1 MKRIR
6 HTAIWVALL
15 LGAAV
20 SVRALKDDHGLGRN
34 MEILVNMMRA
44 LSTDYVDEVE
54 PEKLMEDAAAGMVGQ
69 LDPYTVYLPEE
80 EMSNFEIMS
89 TGKYGGVG
97 SLIRQ
102 RKDGG
107 VVFAQPYAG
116 SPADRAGLKIGDRIV
131 AIGDENAEKFT
142 TDEVSKRLKGD
153 PGSTVDVTVERLYTG
168 KRERLTIRR
177 ERISIPSIP
186 YYGMIG
192 DTIGYIHHSDF
203 TVGCAEEVRRA
214 LDDLQGQGMKA
225 LVLDLRGNGGGVM
238 QEAVKML
245 SLFVPKGT
253 AVLTTR
259 GRDEKSEERYRT
271 EQQPRY
277 ADLPMAVLINGNTAS
292 SAEIVAGALQDL
304 DRAVLVGQKS
314 FGKGLVQSTMPLGYN
329 AYLKLTTAKYYI
341 PSGRCIQAIDY
352 SRHTDGRGEEVPD
365 SLVHRFRTAGGREVL
380 DGGGITP
387 DVKMEPQYVSRFALT
402 LYALG
407 FIDEWGDEYMKRHH
421 ADRIDVRTF
430 SITDE
435 DYDDFV
441 RFMEGREVPYE
452 SETRRALKRM
462 KEAAKADNFTDVAAR
477 MEALEQELKDDTATN
492 LKTYRNEIVRSLNSN
507 IILRHA
513 YQAGVAEHELQSDKE
528 VARAAELLG
537 QDEQHRILTAAPA
550 E

>member
-528 VARAAELLG
+528 VARAAELLRQG
-537 QDEQHRILTAAPA
+537 EQHRILTARA

>member
-1 MKRIR
+1 MKRVR
-6 HTAIWVALL
+6 YTALGVALL
-15 LGAAV
+15 LAAAT
-20 SVRALKDDHGLGRN
+20 SLHALKDDHGLGRN

-44 LSTDYVDEVE
+44 LSTDYVDDVR
-54 PEKLMEDAAAGMVGQ
+54 PDKLMEDAAAGMVGH

-102 RKDGG
+102 RDNG

-142 TDEVSKRLKGD
+142 TDEVSRRLKGD
-153 PGSTVDVTVERLYTG
+153 PGTTVDVTVERLYTG
-168 KRERLTIRR
+168 RRERLTLRR

-186 YYGMIG
+186 YYGMLS
-192 DTIGYIHHSDF
+192 DSIGYLHHSDF
-203 TVGCAEEVRRA
+203 TIGCAEEVRRA
-214 LDDLQGQGMKA
+214 IDDLHGRGMKA

-245 SLFVPKGT
+245 ALFMPKGT

-277 ADLPMAVLINGNTAS
+277 ADLPLAVLINGNTAS
-292 SAEIVAGALQDL
+292 AAEIVAGALQDL

-352 SRHTDGRGEEVPD
+352 SRHTDDRGEEVPD
-365 SLVHRFRTAGGREVL
+365 SLVRRFATAGGREVF

-387 DVKMEPQYVSRFALT
+387 DVKLEPQYVSRFAMT

-407 FIDEWGDEYMKRHH
+407 FIDEWGDEYMKRHYT
-421 ADRIDVRTF
+421 DSVDVRTF
-430 SITDE
+430 SITDD
-435 DYDDFV
+435 DYADFV
-441 RFMEGREVPYE
+441 RFMEDKEVPYQ
-452 SETRRALKRM
+452 SETRRVLKRM
-462 KEAAKADNFTDVAAR
+462 KEAAKSDNFAEVTAQ
-477 MEALEQELKDDTATN
+477 LETLEKGLRDDTATN
-492 LKTYRNEIVRSLNSN
+492 LETYRNEIVRSLNSN

-513 YQAGVAEHELQSDKE
+513 YQAGVAEHELQSDRE
-528 VARAAELLG
+528 VARAAELLRRG
-537 QDEQHRILTAAPA
+537 EQHELLKPVRT

>member
-6 HTAIWVALL
+6 HTAIWVTLL

-20 SVRALKDDHGLGRN
+20 SIRALKDDHGLGRN

-80 EMSNFEIMS
+80 EMSQFEIMS

-102 RKDGG
+102 RDNG

-214 LDDLQGQGMKA
+214 LDDLHGQGMKA

-387 DVKMEPQYVSRFALT
+387 DVKLEPQYVSRFALT

-452 SETRRALKRM
+452 SETRRTLKRM

-477 MEALEQELKDDTATN
+477 MEALEKELKDDTATN
-492 LKTYRNEIVRSLNSN
+492 LKTYRNEIVRSLNAN

-513 YQAGVAEHELQSDKE
+513 YQAGVAEYELQSDQE
-528 VARAAELLG
+528 VARAVELLRQG
-537 QDEQHRILTAAPA
+537 EHHRILSAARA

>member
-15 LGAAV
+15 LAAV
-20 SVRALKDDHGLGRN
+20 TSLRALKDDHGLGRN

-54 PEKLMEDAAAGMVGQ
+54 PEKLMEDAAAGMVVQ

-80 EMSNFEIMS
+80 EMSEFEILS

-102 RKDGG
+102 RENG

-142 TDEVSKRLKGD
+142 TEEVSKRLKGD
-153 PGSTVDVTVERLYTG
+153 PGTTVDVTVERLYTG
-168 KRERLTIRR
+168 KRERLTLRR

-186 YYGMIG
+186 YCGMIR

-214 LDDLQGQGMKA
+214 LDDLHAQGMKA

-245 SLFVPKGT
+245 SLFLPKGT
-253 AVLTTR
+253 EVLTTR
-259 GRDEKSEERYRT
+259 GRDEKSEEHYRT

-277 ADLPMAVLINGNTAS
+277 ADLPIAVLVNSNTAS
-292 SAEIVAGALQDL
+292 AAEIVAGALQDL

-352 SRHTDGRGEEVPD
+352 SRHTDDRGKEVPD
-365 SLVHRFRTAGGREVL
+365 SLVRRFRTAGGREVL

-387 DVKMEPQYVSRFALT
+387 DVKMEPQYVSRFAMT

-421 ADRIDVRTF
+421 ADPIDLRTF

-477 MEALEQELKDDTATN
+477 MEALEKELKDDTATN
-492 LKTYRNEIVRSLNSN
+492 LTTYRNEIVRSLNAN

-513 YQAGVAEHELQSDKE
+513 YQAGVAEHELQSDRE
-528 VARAAELLG
+528 VARAVELLQQG
-537 QDEQHRILTAAPA
+537 EHHRILSART